1 MSKNETLSTKKQ
13 RAIEVLSTSGNVAS
27 AARAAKVSRKTLYRW
42 LRQPNFAEALE
53 SAAQESLANLSRELV
68 RLGTQA
74 VTTLEGAMTD
84 SMAATGTKVRAADVV
99 LSRLL
104 QLRELVSIEARLT
117 ALEKKINAGSGK

>member
-13 RAIEVLSTSGNVAS
+13 RAIATLSTSGNVAE
-27 AARAAKVSRKTLYRW
+27 AARAAEVSRKTLYRW
-42 LRQPNFAEALE
+42 LRQPDFAEALE
-53 SAAQESLANLSRELV
+53 AAAQESLANLSRELV

-84 SMAATGTKVRAADVV
+84 TEAATGTKVRAADVV
-99 LSRLL
+99 LARLL